1 MRCRTLLRYYACNRV
16 TESVTALQN
25 FTTRALLRCRTS
37 RRLQP
42 HLTSKCTHVLAAT
55 AEITSGFKS
64 STPWNTDYS
73 AKKNGRA
80 QGDKGICVR
89 ECVLAAPAWFWSQQN
104 NVQCRWK
111 KNRCHVLVRVYTC
124 ITTYPYVRVA
134 SDIND
139 FHLIRTTYLQGA
151 CLQVSSYNS
160 WQACFLTL

>member
-37 RRLQP
+37 RRVQP
-42 HLTSKCTHVLAAT
+42 HLTSKCTLLAAT
-55 AEITSGFKS
+55 TEITSGFKFLQRHEIR
-64 STPWNTDYS
+64 TTALKKMVEHRVIRAYACAS
-73 AKKNGRA
+73 ACLQRRLDFDHSKTTY
-80 QGDKGICVR
+80 
-89 ECVLAAPAWFWSQQN
+89 
-104 NVQCRWK
+104 NVDEK

-124 ITTYPYVRVA
+124 IMTYPYVRVA

-160 WQACFLTL
+160 